1 MIDSANVD
9 DHEGTYKCIA
19 SNVVGED
26 YRTMSVVVNGR
37 FKPIIWKH
45 NYLWL

>member
-1 MIDSANVD
+1 MIDSANVM

-26 YRTMSVVVNGR
+26 YRTMSVVVNGKCKNI
-37 FKPIIWKH
+37 FVK
-45 NYLWL
+45 